1 MKDILK
7 VIFITYLY
15 RLSQFSFKF
24 IPSNARRYIHY
35 FFFFKTNEF
44 QVPMRLDVLM
54 NPKISRSLF
63 INRRY
68 YFESDVSLEVFRS
81 FIVYWTTGIFPKDCI
96 NKENFVEH
104 EMLSEELQIESICS
118 IIDAKRREI
127 GEELI
132 NISKIQSPFIKDK
145 SIAEEEISKSFDDY
159 F

>member
-1 MKDILK
+1 MQED
-7 VIFITYLY
+7 IFIT
-15 RLSQFSFKF
+15 FC
-24 IPSNARRYIHY
+24 
-35 FFFFKTNEF
+35 FKTNEF